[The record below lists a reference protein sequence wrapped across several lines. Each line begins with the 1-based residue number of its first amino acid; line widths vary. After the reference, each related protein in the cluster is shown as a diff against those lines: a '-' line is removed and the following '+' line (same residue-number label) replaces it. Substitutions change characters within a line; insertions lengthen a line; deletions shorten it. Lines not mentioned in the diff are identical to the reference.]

1 MAMVCK
7 GDAGVIS
14 QPQRCLKEY
23 NPQSSE
29 ISTSPKRKK
38 GASSTVAT
46 GGTARGSRL
55 TASRVLEW
63 DDDKS
68 DEPIDHEVQNGA
80 ASKIAT
86 GGKARGSK
94 DANDSDSSP
103 PFGGGSGSE

>member
-1 MAMVCK
+1 MSPLSRSGASKSTIRKVQK
-7 GDAGVIS
+7 
-14 QPQRCLKEY
+14 L
-23 NPQSSE
+23 SE
-29 ISTSPKRKK
+29 SPKRKK

-68 DEPIDHEVQNGA
+68 DESVDHELGSDEEVQNGA
-80 ASKIAT
+80 ASKVAT
-86 GGKARGSK
+86 DGKARDSK